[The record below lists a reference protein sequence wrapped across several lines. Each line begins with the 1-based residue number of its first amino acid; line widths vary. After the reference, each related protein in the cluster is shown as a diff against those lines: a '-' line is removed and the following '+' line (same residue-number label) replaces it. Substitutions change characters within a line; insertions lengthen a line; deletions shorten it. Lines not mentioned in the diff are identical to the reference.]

1 MKSYT
6 NTHTVKKNQDQ
17 DRDIVAMS
25 TPPYDCQ
32 LHLIGSLSTYQVQY
46 HCLSPCKLKDDWLQ
60 LDFQGQE

>member
-6 NTHTVKKNQDQ
+6 NIHSEKNQGQ
-17 DRDIVAMS
+17 VRDIVAMA
-25 TPPYDCQ
+25 TQACDCQ

>member
-6 NTHTVKKNQDQ
+6 NTHSKKKTKAKLEILSPWQP
-17 DRDIVAMS
+17 RAC
-25 TPPYDCQ
+25 DCQ

>member
-6 NTHTVKKNQDQ
+6 NTQRKKIQGQ
-17 DRDIVAMS
+17 VQGIIAMA
-25 TPPYDCQ
+25 TPACDCQ